1 MAAGNRAGNGF
12 AETRAILR
20 DQPGMFRVQRGKLR
34 TGLGKWAARIVLAVP
49 VEGDDTRD
57 EILQRRR
64 IGDQAGVEVP
74 WVPVEQ
80 DVADVE
86 NDGPELVAQ
95 PWRALK
101 RRFVLL
107 MT

>member
-1 MAAGNRAGNGF
+1 M
-12 AETRAILR
+12 
-20 DQPGMFRVQRGKLR
+20 
-34 TGLGKWAARIVLAVP
+34 LAVP

-64 IGDQAGVEVP
+64 IRDQAGVEVP

-86 NDGPELVAQ
+86 NDGPERVAQ